1 MFRNKPK
8 SRPLLLVSEM
18 KLDDSMAQFLIISFW
33 KSYRLDRCSNG
44 GGLLLYI
51 RDDIPSHLLTKYK
64 PPKNVECL
72 FVERRWASSL
82 VVSDLRSE
90 FKGSRLEPG
99 CQLCAEVSSQQ

>member
-1 MFRNKPK
+1 
-8 SRPLLLVSEM
+8 M

-90 FKGSRLEPG
+90 FKGSLAASYVQRWALNSNRP
-99 CQLCAEVSSQQ
+99 ANV